1 MAFISTKKTFF
12 AAATSGD
19 LDEIKYGLQEG
30 QPYPVD
36 MKNPE
41 GKTVLMLAAEA
52 GQLEAIKYLLTRKP
66 DLTQTDPEG
75 NTALLLALTK
85 DKSAAALLLIAAGSD
100 VNAHNSSYTYPIHW
114 AAHNG
119 DLDAA
124 RAMVEKGADL
134 NVRNKKDELTP
145 AYYAVASDRGAVLEF
160 LIASGAR
167 TDMPGKDDK
176 TPADLAKE
184 KYPRLQKIIETT
196 VRATPAVETPA
207 VAAVPAAA
215 PPANENKPASASETW
230 ALMNATTIAK
240 IAEMPVLSRKITEI
254 FNFESRERL
263 IISENLKTGVET
275 LGVAESFTTL
285 ADAILSRATDELK
298 KAGGK
303 PPVLDDKPA
312 SAGPIARLKI

>member
-19 LDEIKYGLQEG
+19 LDELKYGLQTG
-30 QPYPVD
+30 TPYPID

-41 GKTVLMLAAEA
+41 GKTALMLAAEA

-100 VNAHNSSYTYPIHW
+100 VNAHNSSYTYPLHW

-119 DLDAA
+119 DLDSAKA
-124 RAMVEKGADL
+124 LVEKNADL

-160 LIASGAR
+160 LISSGAR

-184 KYPRLQKIIETT
+184 KYPRLQKIIEAT
-196 VRATPAVETPA
+196 VRATPAVSTDLAAP
-207 VAAVPAAA
+207 AAVIA
-215 PPANENKPASASETW
+215 PANENKPAGSGETW
-230 ALMNATTIAK
+230 ALMNPTTIAK
-240 IAEMPVLSRKITEI
+240 IAEMPVLNRKITEI

-263 IISENLKTGVET
+263 IISENLKTGAET
-275 LGVAESFTTL
+275 LGVAESFSTL
-285 ADAILSRATDELK
+285 ADLVLARATDELK
-298 KAGGK
+298 KAGGQ

>member
-19 LDEIKYGLQEG
+19 LDELKYGLQTG
-30 QPYPVD
+30 TPYPVD
-36 MKNPE
+36 MKNAE
-41 GKTVLMLAAEA
+41 GKTALMLAAEA
-52 GQLEAIKYLLTRKP
+52 GQTEAIKYLLTRKP
-66 DLTQTDPEG
+66 DLTQTDADG

-100 VNAHNSSYTYPIHW
+100 VNAHNNSYTYPIHW

-119 DLDAA
+119 DLDSAKA
-124 RAMVEKGADL
+124 LVEKNADL

-160 LIASGAR
+160 LIVSGAR

-196 VRATPAVETPA
+196 VRGTPVAVDLAAPA
-207 VAAVPAAA
+207 AAA
-215 PPANENKPASASETW
+215 PPANENKPSPSGETW

-240 IAEMPVLSRKITEI
+240 IAEMPVLNRKITEI

-263 IISENLKTGVET
+263 IISENLKTGAET

-285 ADAILSRATDELK
+285 ADAILSRAADELK
-298 KAGGK
+298 KAGGT

>member
-12 AAATSGD
+12 AAAISGD
-19 LDEIKYGLQEG
+19 LDELKYGLQTG
-30 QPYPVD
+30 APYPVD

-41 GKTVLMLAAEA
+41 GKTALMLAAEA

-119 DLDAA
+119 DLDSAKA
-124 RAMVEKGADL
+124 LVEKNADL

-160 LIASGAR
+160 LIVSGAR

-196 VRATPAVETPA
+196 VRGTPAAETTAP
-207 VAAVPAAA
+207 VVAAA
-215 PPANENKPASASETW
+215 PAANVNKPTTASETW
-230 ALMNATTIAK
+230 ALMNDTTIAK
-240 IAEMPVLSRKITEI
+240 IADMPALNRKITEI

-263 IISENLKTGVET
+263 IISENLKTGAET
-275 LGVAESFTTL
+275 LGVAEGFTTL
-285 ADAILSRATDELK
+285 ADAVLARASDELK
-298 KAGGK
+298 KAGGH
-303 PPVLDDKPA
+303 PPVMDDKPA
-312 SAGPIARLKI
+312 SQSQIAKLKI

>member
-12 AAATSGD
+12 AAAISGD
-19 LDEIKYGLQEG
+19 LDEIKYGLSG
-30 QPYPVD
+30 QNPYD
-36 MKNPE
+36 INMKNAE
-41 GKTVLMLAAEA
+41 GKTALHLAAEA
-52 GQLEAIKYLLTRKP
+52 GQLEIIKYLLTRRP
-66 DLTQTDPEG
+66 DLTVTDPDG

-119 DLDAA
+119 DLDSAKA
-124 RAMVEKGADL
+124 LVEKGAHLD
-134 NVRNKKDELTP
+134 VRNKKDELT
-145 AYYAVASDRGAVLEF
+145 AAWYAVASDRGAMLEF
-160 LIASGAR
+160 LISAGAR
-167 TDMPGKDDK
+167 TDLPGKDDK

-196 VRATPAVETPA
+196 MRATPAAAMPVT
-207 VAAVPAAA
+207 VAAVPL
-215 PPANENKPASASETW
+215 ANENKPVASGETW
-230 ALMNATTIAK
+230 ALMNPTTIAK
-240 IAEMPVLSRKITEI
+240 IAEMPVLNRKITEI

-263 IISENLKTGVET
+263 IISENLKTGAET
-275 LGVAESFTTL
+275 LGVAESFSTL
-285 ADAILSRATDELK
+285 ADLVLARATDELK
-298 KAGGK
+298 KAGGQ